1 MHDGGPKSWRLGR
14 TLPTQVV
21 DMHSFDLLQLVN
33 FIAEHYMWGSKQ
45 YISLW
50 RALDEISRGPSIE
63 IKTDEQLLEW
73 FELNKEKGNVYIN
86 AQINDFEGPLQFSP
100 TKRRCHPSI
109 RNRVPTNETNT
120 AERATSRNKKERATK
135 SKAKGAHHD
144 EGVGVDEEG
153 IYSDTD
159 SLVAASDSSY
169 DSDFGCII

>member
-1 MHDGGPKSWRLGR
+1 MDMSLVVRVLSFFSLPDEGPKSWQQGR

-73 FELNKEKGNVYIN
+73 FELNKDKGKVYIN
-86 AQINDFEGPLQFSP
+86 AQINDFEGPLRFSP
-100 TKRRCHPSI
+100 TKHRCHPSI
-109 RNRVPTNETNT
+109 RNRVPTNKTNT
-120 AERATSRNKKERATK
+120 VERVTSSNKKKESHQKRESHQIQ
-135 SKAKGAHHD
+135 SKRRT
-144 EGVGVDEEG
+144 
-153 IYSDTD
+153 S
-159 SLVAASDSSY
+159 
-169 DSDFGCII
+169 

>member
-1 MHDGGPKSWRLGR
+1 MDMSLVVRVLSFFSLPDEGPKSWQQGR

-73 FELNKEKGNVYIN
+73 FELNKDKGNVYIN
-86 AQINDFEGPLQFSP
+86 A
-100 TKRRCHPSI
+100 
-109 RNRVPTNETNT
+109 
-120 AERATSRNKKERATK
+120 
-135 SKAKGAHHD
+135 
-144 EGVGVDEEG
+144 
-153 IYSDTD
+153 
-159 SLVAASDSSY
+159 
-169 DSDFGCII
+169 